1 MEPRFSPAA
10 LAVLEE
16 RYLLRD
22 EQGQLV
28 EDPIGMLR
36 RVARALAAPAAK
48 FGEKPEEWEER
59 FFQRLASLQFLP
71 NSPTLMNAGLPK
83 GQLAACFVLPVEDD
97 LDSIFTALL
106 RMARIHQTGGGTGF
120 SFSHLRARG
129 DRVRSTG
136 GVSSGP
142 VSFMELFD
150 HATAVIREGGRRR
163 GANMAVLRVDH
174 PDIDAFVRAK
184 LSPGRLENFN
194 LSVGITDAF
203 FRAYDEGVPFPLV
216 NPRNGQVVEQIDP
229 RQLFSRIAEAA
240 WQCGDPGLVFLDEIN
255 RHQPTPALGPIEA
268 TNPCGEQPLLPN
280 ESCVLGSLSLP
291 RFVRGT
297 SLDWEELR
305 RAVHEAVVFLD
316 NVIEVTGYPSLEIE
330 LATRRTRK
338 VGLGIMGWADLLAIL
353 DIPYDS
359 PAALELAGEVAV
371 FINVEARIASVELAR
386 RRGPFPA
393 FAESVWPARGFKT
406 LRNAAVTCIAPT
418 GTISLIAGVSS
429 GIEPFFAL
437 AVCRRVL
444 DGRRFVEI
452 HPQVERLLTEMPNEA
467 EAIRAHLEEHGS
479 FGSLDLVPEAIRR
492 RFRTAHEIAPEWHLK
507 VQAQF
512 QAYTDAAVSKTINL
526 PAEATPQ
533 QVLDTYLLARELRVK
548 GVTVYRYG
556 SRPGQVLSLVD
567 DAAQAECRECAV

>member
-1 MEPRFSPAA
+1 MEPHFSPAA

-16 RYLLRD
+16 RYLRRD
-22 EQGQLV
+22 EQGQIV
-28 EDPIGMLR
+28 EDPMGMLR
-36 RVARALAAPAAK
+36 RVARAVAAPAAK
-48 FGEKPEEWEER
+48 FSESPEEWEER
-59 FFQRLASLQFLP
+59 FFHRLSTLQFLP

-120 SFSHLRARG
+120 SFSKLRPKS

-136 GVSSGP
+136 GITSGP

-150 HATAVIREGGRRR
+150 HTTAVIREGGRRR
-163 GANMAVLRVDH
+163 GANMAVLRIEH
-174 PDIDAFVRAK
+174 PDIEEFIEAK
-184 LSPGRLENFN
+184 RKPGRLENFN

-203 FRAYDEGVPFPLV
+203 FEAYEQGRPFPLV
-216 NPRNGQVVEQIDP
+216 NPRTGQVVREVDP
-229 RQLFSRIAEAA
+229 RALLERIAEAA
-240 WQCGDPGLVFLDEIN
+240 WACGDPGLVFLDEVN
-255 RHQPTPALGPIEA
+255 RHQPTPALGSIEA

-291 RFVRGT
+291 RFLRGEEI
-297 SLDWEELR
+297 DWEELR
-305 RAVHEAVVFLD
+305 AAIHDAVTFLD
-316 NVIEVTGYPSLEIE
+316 NVIEATAHPFPEIE
-330 LATRRTRK
+330 IATRRTRK
-338 VGLGIMGWADLLAIL
+338 IGLGIMGWADLLAQLGIA
-353 DIPYDS
+353 YDS
-359 PAALELAGEVAV
+359 EAAIDLAGEVSV
-371 FINVEARIASVELAR
+371 FVNIEARIASLELAR
-386 RRGPFPA
+386 RRGPFPV

-406 LRNAAVTCIAPT
+406 LRNAAATCIAPT

-437 AVCRRVL
+437 AVCRRLL

-452 HPQVERLLTEMPNEA
+452 HPAVEQLLAQMPEHA
-467 EAIRAHLEEHGS
+467 ATIREHLEQHGS
-479 FGSLDLVPEAIRR
+479 WGSLEIVPEEIRR

-507 VQAQF
+507 MQAQF
-512 QAYTDAAVSKTINL
+512 QAYVDAAVSKTINL

-533 QVLDTYLLARELRVK
+533 DVLQAYLMAHEQRVK

-556 SRPGQVLSLVD
+556 TRPGQVLSLVD

>member
-316 NVIEVTGYPSLEIE
+316 NVIEVTAYPSLEIE